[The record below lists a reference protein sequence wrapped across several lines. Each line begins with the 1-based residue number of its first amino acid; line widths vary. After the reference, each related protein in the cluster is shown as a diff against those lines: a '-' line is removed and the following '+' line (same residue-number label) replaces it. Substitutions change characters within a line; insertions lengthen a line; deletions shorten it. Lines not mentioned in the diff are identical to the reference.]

1 MIFHPVSKT
10 SPKATFSYLQM
21 VMARVHKTPVKDGK
35 KSKKMKKV
43 IICEA
48 RQALLGGWKF
58 IIRLT

>member
-1 MIFHPVSKT
+1 
-10 SPKATFSYLQM
+10 M
-21 VMARVHKTPVKDGK
+21 VIARVHSTPVKDGK

-48 RQALLGGWKF
+48 LQALLGGWKF